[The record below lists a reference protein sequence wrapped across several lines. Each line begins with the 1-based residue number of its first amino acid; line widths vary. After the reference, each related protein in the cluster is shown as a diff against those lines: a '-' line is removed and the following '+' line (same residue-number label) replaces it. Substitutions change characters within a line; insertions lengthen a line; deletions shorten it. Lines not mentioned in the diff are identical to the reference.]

1 MVVFGLCFVTLE
13 VEKSLILQNKQQ
25 KQNMKKF
32 LTLLMAVLVAG
43 TAFAAE
49 QFEKKQYIS
58 QRGDTLPY
66 RLLTPENQQKGKKYP
81 LVIFLH
87 GAGER
92 GTDNEKQLVHG
103 GQMFLNP
110 VNRMEYPAFVIAP
123 QCPPDGYWAYNSRPA
138 SFESDKMPKDP
149 EISPVFASLKEL
161 IDSYLSRGDVDTDRV
176 YIMGLSMGGMGT
188 YDMVCRFPDVF
199 AAAIPICGTVNAS
212 RLAAAKKVKF
222 RIFHGDADDVVP
234 VDGSRNAYRA
244 LKAAGADVEYIEFPG
259 CNHGSWNPAF
269 NYPDFMK
276 WLFSQHK

>member
-1 MVVFGLCFVTLE
+1 MVMFGPGFVTLE

-32 LTLLMAVLVAG
+32 LTLLMAVLMAG

-123 QCPPDGYWAYNSRPA
+123 QCPPDGYWAYNSRPE
-138 SFESDKMPKDP
+138 SFESDKMPKNP

-276 WLFSQHK
+276 WLFSQRK